1 MWGSFVGTRHL
12 PRRRSWHRSLRQPQ
26 RHSQHSQHSQRRTRQ
41 SRNDWRSRG
50 FKAVQSLSGNERKSD
65 NKIQGFLDDNRNWLV
80 VFMFFPPRIDT
91 IYICVCVLNKHTYI
105 TLHYITLHYIH
116 MWWWSPKTSICLEWV
131 ETIRHAHLDDP
142 CSGRCDGVTRQEK
155 RIKTSQKE
163 GISCINIHLGQMFY
177 VYTYVKKGY
186 NNTDSIPV
194 PDVCWMVGNTNET
207 NWNTFHI
214 IAAVKYSSW
223 TFSHAVQHHP
233 DAPVTILH
241 FWMVAYLVLL
251 MF

>member
-80 VFMFFPPRIDT
+80 VFMFFPLVLILY
-91 IYICVCVLNKHTYI
+91 IYVCVLNKHT
-105 TLHYITLHYIH
+105 YITLHYIH

-223 TFSHAVQHHP
+223 TFSHAVQDHP

>member
-1 MWGSFVGTRHL
+1 M
-12 PRRRSWHRSLRQPQ
+12 
-26 RHSQHSQHSQRRTRQ
+26 
-41 SRNDWRSRG
+41 
-50 FKAVQSLSGNERKSD
+50 
-65 NKIQGFLDDNRNWLV
+65 
-80 VFMFFPPRIDT
+80 
-91 IYICVCVLNKHTYI
+91 
-105 TLHYITLHYIH
+105 
-116 MWWWSPKTSICLEWV
+116 EWV

-177 VYTYVKKGY
+177 VYIHILRRDIIIQIIFQSQMFAEWLGTRMKPIE
-186 NNTDSIPV
+186 TLSI
-194 PDVCWMVGNTNET
+194 
-207 NWNTFHI
+207 
-214 IAAVKYSSW
+214 SSQRLNIPHELNPL
-223 TFSHAVQHHP
+223 SHAVQHHP